1 MNDKLPAIIEESIKL
16 ELNVAMLYKL
26 FSNAFPDD
34 ADFWKEL
41 FWEEKHHA
49 TIIKSMREAL
59 LPGDEFPEEVVAPS
73 LSRLSTANNKLTSL
87 IEKYTIRPPE
97 SMHLLLRYQQKNLLE
112 KSTINMQWSHHPV
125 QNM

>member
-73 LSRLSTANNKLTSL
+73 
-87 IEKYTIRPPE
+87 IRPPE